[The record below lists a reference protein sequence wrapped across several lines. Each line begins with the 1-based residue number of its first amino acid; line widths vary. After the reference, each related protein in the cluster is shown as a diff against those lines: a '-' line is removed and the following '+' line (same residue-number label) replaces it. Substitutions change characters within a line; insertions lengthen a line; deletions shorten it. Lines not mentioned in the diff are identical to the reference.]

1 MNSENTQV
9 KYAQL
14 AKKLAVCYIINRKDN
29 RLSGS
34 CQSNRLTP
42 LGALSHG
49 VHEPISVVLR
59 TSFLDAPTTR
69 WVAFSSFCG
78 LKATPLPAS
87 FGVVFLCLDY
97 LLNWNINVSNARI
110 NTPKAIRSLK
120 SYFFIS
126 ITSILQKKWKAI
138 PPCKWFAPN
147 QSVLSP
153 GVH

>member
-1 MNSENTQV
+1 MNCLFAEICSLSYAGFNQIQVQRVGYQSSQQIAPLAVTLFCLHAYFNMNSENTQV

-97 LLNWNINVSNARI
+97 LLN
-110 NTPKAIRSLK
+110 
-120 SYFFIS
+120 
-126 ITSILQKKWKAI
+126 
-138 PPCKWFAPN
+138 
-147 QSVLSP
+147 
-153 GVH
+153 